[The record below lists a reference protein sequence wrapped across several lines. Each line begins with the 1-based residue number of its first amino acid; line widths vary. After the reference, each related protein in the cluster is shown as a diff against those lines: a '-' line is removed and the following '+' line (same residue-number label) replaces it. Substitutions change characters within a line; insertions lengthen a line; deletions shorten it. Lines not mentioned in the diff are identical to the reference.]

1 MPPRAPSNQ
10 YVTTCAPSNPGPY
23 EHCMSRIWLGCSAT
37 MGMFA
42 GGPTL
47 ATRAE
52 SDQPELIGPGSW
64 LVEQRPLRL
73 DT

>member
-1 MPPRAPSNQ
+1 
-10 YVTTCAPSNPGPY
+10 
-23 EHCMSRIWLGCSAT
+23 MSRIWLGCSAT